1 METTHNSD
9 LSLDLGQ
16 FAIVYVLLLIVL
28 AVMKK
33 CKIDQS
39 KLVIVASLRM
49 TAQLFLAG
57 FILTYI
63 FENPHPLF
71 TMAYVIAIAGFGYHT
86 ILSKNKHLN
95 PRFKAIIGLS
105 LAICGLGILA
115 FYILAVLQQNFFNP
129 QFTIPLSG
137 TIMGNAVGGL
147 VLGLKAFNESIKTQR
162 NKIDTLIN
170 MGVTPQKTLLPI
182 INQAIE
188 TAILPTII
196 TMISMGIIKLP
207 GMMTGQMLAG
217 TMPMTAILYQISVI
231 IAIAAVTS
239 LSVFCAL
246 YFGYK
251 TLYNE
256 RNQLLI

>member
-1 METTHNSD
+1 METTYND
-9 LSLDLGQ
+9 ALSLELGQ

-39 KLVIVASLRM
+39 KLVIIASLRM
-49 TAQLFLAG
+49 TGQLFLAG

-71 TMAYVIAIAGFGYHT
+71 TAAYVVAIIGFGYHT
-86 ILSKNKHLN
+86 ILSKNKQLN
-95 PRFKAIIGLS
+95 GRFKVIIGMS
-105 LAICGLGILA
+105 LALCGISILA
-115 FYILAVLQQNFFNP
+115 FYTTIVLRQNFFHP

-137 TIMGNAVGGL
+137 TIIGNAVGGL
-147 VLGLKAFNESIKTQR
+147 VLGLKAFNDNIKSQR

-170 MGVTPQKTLLPI
+170 MGVTPEKTLLPL
-182 INQAIE
+182 INQSIE

-239 LSVFCAL
+239 LSVFSAL